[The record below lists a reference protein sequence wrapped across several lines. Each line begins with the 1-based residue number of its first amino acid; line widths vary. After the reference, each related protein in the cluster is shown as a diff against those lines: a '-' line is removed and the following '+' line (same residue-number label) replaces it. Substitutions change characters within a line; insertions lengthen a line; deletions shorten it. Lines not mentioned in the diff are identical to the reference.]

1 MMNILLTLTLLSAAA
16 WLYLLLMRGRF
27 WTADQRLP
35 QEVTPRRVWP
45 SVVAVIPARNE
56 AALIGRS
63 VASLRRQHY
72 DGSLSIIVIDDHSE
86 DGTAAAA
93 AQAGEGE
100 GHPVRVVEA
109 DTRPDGWSGKVW
121 AMAQGVDRAKQ
132 LAPQSKYFWFTDA
145 DVEHDPEVLAELVQQ
160 AEYSMLDM
168 VSTMVML
175 RCKGF
180 WERLLIP
187 AFVFFF
193 QKLYPFRH
201 VNSPERAA
209 AAAAG
214 GSMLVRR
221 TALNEAGGLGAIAG
235 AWIDDC
241 ALGKLLKARGQ
252 IWLGLTTGSR
262 SVRCYDLRGV
272 WDMVART
279 AYTQLDYSPLL
290 LVLTVL
296 AMTCVYL
303 VPVAALVTGLAA
315 AHWLLAGVGA
325 GVWLLMAIAYAP
337 TLKLYGQSA
346 VRGLLLPLSALLY
359 VLMTVDSARRHQGGG
374 GRWKGRTQP
383 RAVE

>member
-45 SVVAVIPARNE
+45 SVVAIVPARDE

-63 VASLRRQHY
+63 VASLRRQSY
-72 DGSLSIIVIDDHSE
+72 GGSLSIIVIDDHSE

-100 GHPVRVVEA
+100 GHPLRVVEA
-109 DTRPDGWSGKVW
+109 EARPDGWSGKVW
-121 AMAQGVDRAKQ
+121 AMAQGVERAKQ

-145 DVEHDPEVLAELVQQ
+145 DVEHDPDVLAELVQQ

-175 RCKGF
+175 RSEGF

-201 VNSPERAA
+201 VNNPERSGAP
-209 AAAAG
+209 AAG

-221 TALNEAGGLGAIAG
+221 TALNDAGGLPAIAG

-241 ALGKLLKARGQ
+241 ALGRLLKARGQ
-252 IWLGLTTGSR
+252 IWLGLTTRSR
-262 SVRCYDLRGV
+262 SVRSYDLAGV
-272 WDMVART
+272 WNMVART

-303 VPVAALVTGLAA
+303 IPVAAVVTGLAT
-315 AHWLLAGVGA
+315 AHWVLTGSGA
-325 GVWLLMAIAYAP
+325 GAWLLMVIAYRP
-337 TLKLYGQSA
+337 TLKLYRQPL
-346 VRGLLLPLSALLY
+346 VRGLLLPLAALLY
-359 VLMTVDSARRHQGGG
+359 VFMTVDSARRHTGGG
-374 GRWKGRTQP
+374 GRWKGRAQP
-383 RAVE
+383 RAAE